1 MLMRRLHAATQLAT
15 SEAKSRKRIV
25 AEGFRL
31 TDVEVLE
38 QCQQK
43 QWQDGATC
51 VAVWVIG
58 GTAIV
63 ANVGGPLSLP
73 LWPLKEEPC
82 DTCGMTLLHD

>member
-1 MLMRRLHAATQLAT
+1 MRAAQLAT
-15 SEAKSRKRIV
+15 LEAKRRKRIV

-31 TDVEVLE
+31 TDAEILE

-51 VAVWVIG
+51 VAVWVVG
-58 GTAIV
+58 STAIV

-73 LWPLKEEPC
+73 R
-82 DTCGMTLLHD
+82 LLAY